1 MFCSNC
7 GKETP
12 DTAGFCGS
20 CGGQISSGTVSPV
33 QTSSGGEAEL
43 ATVARRLGA
52 LALDALI
59 EVFTLYVGWIVW
71 FLVVC
76 GRGQTPGKQLVGIY
90 AAKVSDTQR
99 PLSWGSM
106 FLREFVI
113 KGLLFAGV
121 ISIFT
126 SGIVGVLDYLW
137 ALWDGTGHRQ
147 TLHDKVSQTSV
158 YQKMDHLN
166 DQ

>member
-1 MFCSNC
+1 MFCSSC
-7 GKETP
+7 GKENS
-12 DTAGFCGS
+12 DTASFCGS
-20 CGGQISSGTVSPV
+20 CGGQISGETVPTV

-43 ATVARRLGA
+43 ATIARRLGA
-52 LALDALI
+52 LALDGVVQLI
-59 EVFTLYVGWIVW
+59 TLYLGWTLW

-106 FLREFVI
+106 FLREVVI
-113 KGLLFAGV
+113 KGLLFTGV
-121 ISIFT
+121 ISLFT
-126 SGIVGVLDYLW
+126 SGIGGVLDYLW

-158 YQKMDHLN
+158 YRKDGLF
-166 DQ
+166 

>member
-12 DTAGFCGS
+12 DTVGFCGS
-20 CGGQISSGTVSPV
+20 CGGQISSGTVAPV

-43 ATVARRLGA
+43 ATIARRLGA
-52 LALDALI
+52 LALDGVIQLI
-59 EVFTLYVGWIVW
+59 TLYLGWLLW

-90 AAKVSDTQR
+90 AARVSDAQR

-106 FLREFVI
+106 FLREVVI
-113 KGLLFAGV
+113 KELLFGGV
-121 ISIFT
+121 ISLLT
-126 SGIVGVLDYLW
+126 SGIGGVVDYLW

-158 YQKMDHLN
+158 YRKDG
-166 DQ
+166 